1 MNDNLQS
8 LFNGPTLAALND
20 PDFTQEFVRASINT
34 SFVVPNIKEDDDLYV
49 LGLNSLKTVEI
60 TAMLKAGLRPSDT
73 SWLSSQTISAN
84 PTIHKLFKVIH
95 ERLHPQAMLSVKH
108 NGLEQF

>member
-1 MNDNLQS
+1 MPELLGQWLQSLTLTSRLNELVRVPLSETNSWEICIQIEALYLNDNLQS

-49 LGLNSLKTVEI
+49 LGLNS
-60 TAMLKAGLRPSDT
+60 
-73 SWLSSQTISAN
+73 
-84 PTIHKLFKVIH
+84 
-95 ERLHPQAMLSVKH
+95 
-108 NGLEQF
+108 